1 MQVESMVGKVLVCHA
16 TGKTFIGER
25 DGITTN
31 YARDNAGNFYSDEG
45 VNLKEL
51 DEIKDRS
58 QPFTAYL
65 SGDAK
70 HITGWKGNKL
80 MRVLHA
86 YQSDAGFGGWHK
98 NGGQWIVRAI
108 DGQGF
113 EWYGRNSG
121 KGAYITLRPAKH
133 KTK

>member
-1 MQVESMVGKVLVCHA
+1 MIGKTMVCKK
-16 TGKTFIGER
+16 TGKIFTGAQ
-25 DGITTN
+25 DGVTTN
-31 YARDNAGNFYSDEG
+31 YARDNEGNFYSDEG
-45 VNLKEL
+45 VNLCEL
-51 DEIKDRS
+51 EQIKDRGQS
-58 QPFTAYL
+58 FTAYL

-86 YQSDAGFGGWHK
+86 YQSDAGFGGWHM
-98 NGGQWIVRAI
+98 NRGQWIVRAI
-108 DGQGF
+108 DEQGF